1 MSILLPAEPRS
12 DSDPAAGA
20 ELRFPL
26 QIDLHIC
33 SASRSLHISGR
44 RRLPRNI
51 LTTNRSGCCGQ
62 PRIARFTPYSGGVAH
77 RREKKTNSEAL
88 LTMPKRVQ

>member
-33 SASRSLHISGR
+33 SASRSLHISGK
-44 RRLPRNI
+44 RRLPRNN
-51 LTTNRSGCCGQ
+51 LSSS
-62 PRIARFTPYSGGVAH
+62 RIGRLTPYSGGVDH
-77 RREKKTNSEAL
+77 RRGDETAWYRVTMPEKKNI
-88 LTMPKRVQ
+88 